1 VPAEAGS
8 SAAGLDVAAL
18 AEWIERTRPAPLSS
32 TGPLRA
38 RLITGGRSNLTYRIT
53 DGTRTWVLRRPPL
66 GHVLPTAHDMSREF
80 RVISALAG
88 TDVPVPAALALCT
101 DVAVIGAPFYLM
113 DFVDGAVLDEARLT
127 GLDAATAGRVSAELL
142 DTLVALHAVEPERVG
157 LGDFGRPDGF
167 LPRQL
172 ARWHAQS
179 LASQHSPRELEE
191 AVCNALTASVP
202 AGGRSSIV
210 HGDYRLTNVMFDA
223 GNKIVAVVDW
233 EMATLGDPLTDVGL
247 LYVYHRLSEDGAA
260 VMPVMPA
267 ENGFLSPAQLLDGYA
282 ERTGRD
288 DAAMWWYVTFGYYK
302 LAVICEGIA
311 ARHAQGM
318 TLGSGFEQFGA
329 LVPVLL
335 SRAEQTV
342 RTKEV

>member
-1 VPAEAGS
+1 VPPEAGS
-8 SAAGLDVAAL
+8 PAAGLDLAAL
-18 AEWIERTRPAPLSS
+18 TEWIEQTRPAALSP

-38 RLITGGRSNLTYRIT
+38 EPITGGRSNLTYRIT
-53 DGTRTWVLRRPPL
+53 DGTRIWVLRRPPL
-66 GHVLPTAHDMSREF
+66 GHVLPTAHDMSREY
-80 RVISALAG
+80 RVISALAD
-88 TDVPVPAALALCT
+88 TDVPVPAPVALCT
-101 DVAVIGAPFYLM
+101 DANVIGAPFYVM
-113 DFVDGAVLDEARLT
+113 DFVDGAVLDAARLA
-127 GLDAATAGRVSAELL
+127 GMDPATAGRVSAELL
-142 DTLVALHAVEPERVG
+142 DTLMAVHAVDPESVG

-167 LPRQL
+167 LHRQL

-179 LASQHSPRELEE
+179 LASRQSPRPLEE
-191 AVCNALTASVP
+191 AVRSALVATVP
-202 AGGRSSIV
+202 AQGRSSIV

-223 GNKIVAVVDW
+223 DTKIVAVVDW

-247 LYVYHRLSEDGAA
+247 LYVYHRLSQDGAA

-267 ENGFLSPAQLLDGYA
+267 ERGFLSPAQLLYGCA
-282 ERTGRD
+282 ERSGRD
-288 DAAMWWYVTFGYYK
+288 DDMWWYVAFGYYK

-311 ARHAQGM
+311 ARYAQGL

-342 RTKEV
+342 RTREV

>member
-1 VPAEAGS
+1 MPPEAGS
-8 SAAGLDVAAL
+8 PAAGLDVAAL
-18 AEWIERTRPAPLSS
+18 TEWIERIRPPGLSP

-38 RLITGGRSNLTYRIT
+38 ELITGGRSNLTYRIT

-80 RVISALAG
+80 RVISALAD
-88 TDVPVPAALALCT
+88 TDVPVPTALALCT
-101 DVAVIGAPFYLM
+101 DVDVIGAPFYLM
-113 DFVDGAVLDEARLT
+113 DFVDGAVLDETRLA
-127 GLDAATAGRVSAELL
+127 GMNIAAASRVSTELL
-142 DTLVALHAVEPERVG
+142 DTLVALHAVDPERVG

-167 LPRQL
+167 LHRQL

-179 LASQHSPRELEE
+179 LASQQSPRELEE
-191 AVCNALTASVP
+191 AVRSALTSTVP
-202 AGGRSSIV
+202 ADGRSSIV
-210 HGDYRLTNVMFDA
+210 HGDYRLTNVMFDTDD
-223 GNKIVAVVDW
+223 KIVAVVDW

-260 VMPVMPA
+260 VTPVMPA
-267 ENGFLSPAQLLDGYA
+267 ERGFLAPEELLDGYA
-282 ERTGRD
+282 RRTGRD
-288 DAAMWWYVTFGYYK
+288 DDVWWYVAFGYYK

-311 ARHAQGM
+311 ARYAQGL
-318 TLGSGFEQFGA
+318 TLGSGFEPFGA

-335 SRAEQTV
+335 SRAQQTV